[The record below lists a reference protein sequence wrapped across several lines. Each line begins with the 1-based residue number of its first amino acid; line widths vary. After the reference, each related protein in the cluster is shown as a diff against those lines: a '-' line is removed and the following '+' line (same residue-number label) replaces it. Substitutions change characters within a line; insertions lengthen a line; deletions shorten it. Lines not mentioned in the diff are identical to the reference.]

1 MSAPTYR
8 RECQPRAPYSYE
20 YPHDQCHVRDMA
32 RGFSTRGGS
41 VPVCPW
47 GSNMNCQHMAPCAV
61 LGWIF
66 GRMYARW
73 CTRQMVSDA
82 AKLFDSR
89 VAVA

>member
-1 MSAPTYR
+1 MRQRTDANANRAHRTATSILTTNVMFVIWRVDFPT
-8 RECQPRAPYSYE
+8 RA
-20 YPHDQCHVRDMA
+20 
-32 RGFSTRGGS
+32 GS